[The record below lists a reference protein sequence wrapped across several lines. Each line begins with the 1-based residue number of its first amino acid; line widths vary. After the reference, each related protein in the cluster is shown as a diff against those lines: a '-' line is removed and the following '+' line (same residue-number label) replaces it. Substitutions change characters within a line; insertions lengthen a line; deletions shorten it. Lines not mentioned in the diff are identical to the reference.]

1 MGYGTGSYG
10 TTEYAGLLGGEA
22 GAAPAGPLPSAAYT
36 ATVPPETRGAT
47 PGRQPDPVIPFED
60 RGVRAMPSA
69 TYDVRT
75 FVKDP
80 EATKDYF
87 VDWSMILEDGETI
100 LTSTWS
106 GGGLTASGGYVL
118 GERAYT
124 FLSGGAYNATYV
136 VANSIYTS
144 LGRSYTREFRV
155 TTEGT

>member
-1 MGYGTGSYG
+1 MGYGTGTYG

-22 GAAPAGPLPSAAYT
+22 GAAPAGPLPTEAYT
-36 ATVPPETRGAT
+36 RLVSPETRGIT
-47 PGRQPDPVIPFED
+47 PGRQSDPVIPYED
-60 RGVRAMPSA
+60 RGAKAMPSA

-80 EATKDYF
+80 EATKDYYF
-87 VDWSMILEDGETI
+87 DWSEILEDGETI

-106 GGGLTASGGYVL
+106 GGGLTATGGYVL
-118 GERAYT
+118 GERTYI
-124 FLSGGAYNATYV
+124 FLAGGAYDSTYV
-136 VANSIYTS
+136 VANTVVTS